1 MGIYTQEDK
10 LMTLSEAMKLVSD
23 GDKVAIGGGLILRE
37 PIAAIYELIR
47 QRKRNLHLIGTA
59 HGFDVDVAC
68 GGGIVGKEQHTY
80 VAYEFVY
87 RGGCPNF
94 RRVVEQGLVEEK
106 EDGCYAV
113 IQGLRA
119 AAYGLPFYPSTC
131 FFGTDVLKYHPEY
144 KEFACPV
151 TGRKLVAIPP
161 IEPDVA
167 ILHVHKADRRGN
179 AATGA
184 PLVADILMARAA
196 KKLIITAEELVSEEW
211 FRERQGATI
220 PYYETTAVVH
230 VPFGAHPTCCYLY
243 YTYDKDF
250 LDEYIEYARRDLDAA
265 AKGERGTW
273 MEEWLNK
280 YVYDVSRE
288 EYLERIGGEKKLEK
302 LKNWKQRLFDARVY
316 KEQLAAEWEV

>member
-10 LMTLSEAMKLVSD
+10 LMTLSEAMKLVKD
-23 GDKVAIGGGLILRE
+23 GDKVAFGGGLILRE

-47 QRKRNLHLIGTA
+47 QKRKKLHLIGTA
-59 HGFDVDVAC
+59 HGFDVDLAS
-68 GGGIVGKEQHTY
+68 GGGIVGIEQHTY

-94 RRVVEQGLVEEK
+94 RRTIQEGIVEDK
-106 EDGCYAV
+106 EDGCYAM

-119 AAYGLPFYPSTC
+119 AAYGIPFYPSTAY
-131 FFGTDVLKYHPEY
+131 FGTDVIKYHPEY
-144 KEFACPV
+144 KEFDCPV

-161 IEPDVA
+161 IKPDVA
-167 ILHVHKADRRGN
+167 VLHVYKADRHGN
-179 AATGA
+179 AAVGA

-196 KKLIITAEELVSEEW
+196 DKLIVTAEELVSDDW
-211 FRERQGATI
+211 FAERQGATI

-250 LDEYIEYARRDLDAA
+250 LDEYIEYAR
-265 AKGERGTW
+265 KGPDE
-273 MEEWLNK
+273 MEKWLNK
-280 YVYDVSRE
+280 YVYDVSRD
-288 EYLERIGGEKKLEK
+288 EYLKRIGGEKKLQK
-302 LKNWKQRLFDARVY
+302 LKDWKKRLFEAREY
-316 KEQLAAEWEV
+316 KKQLEAKWEV